1 LVEKKIIS
9 GFTNNSTTESV
20 DFVIQDYNGKDV
32 TKDLKLQKTI
42 RTTNMHLFHPT
53 KGIHKYT
60 TPESILSDFISI
72 RQKYYIKRKEYLIKA
87 LEAKSK
93 MCDYKSKFVT
103 MVINGD
109 IVVFRRKKKE
119 LETQLAGLF
128 PLINGNH
135 DYLLNIKTVQ
145 YTDESVRDL
154 LAQSKQAK
162 TELGIM
168 KSTSPISMWKNDIKN
183 I

>member
-1 LVEKKIIS
+1 
-9 GFTNNSTTESV
+9 
-20 DFVIQDYNGKDV
+20 
-32 TKDLKLQKTI
+32 
-42 RTTNMHLFHPT
+42 
-53 KGIHKYT
+53 
-60 TPESILSDFISI
+60 
-72 RQKYYIKRKEYLIKA
+72 
-87 LEAKSK
+87 
-93 MCDYKSKFVT
+93 
-103 MVINGD
+103 
-109 IVVFRRKKKE
+109 
-119 LETQLAGLF
+119 LAGLF